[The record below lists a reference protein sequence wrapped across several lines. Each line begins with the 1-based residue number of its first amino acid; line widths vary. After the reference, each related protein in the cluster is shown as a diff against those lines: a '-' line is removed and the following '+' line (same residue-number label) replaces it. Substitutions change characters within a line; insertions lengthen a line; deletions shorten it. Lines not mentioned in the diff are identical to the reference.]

1 MEGAITPPMRS
12 DGSSS
17 VRGWEQASRAGP
29 GQCNVVALSE
39 AVLGQE
45 KAVEI
50 LACLIWIR
58 SGCWLLDIYR
68 LAGFTRFAALPD
80 QQTRT
85 ERAGTSVAGAAK
97 SCGWE

>member
-50 LACLIWIR
+50 LACLIWI
-58 SGCWLLDIYR
+58 LLWMLVARHLSAGR
-68 LAGFTRFAALPD
+68 LHAVCCTA
-80 QQTRT
+80 
-85 ERAGTSVAGAAK
+85 
-97 SCGWE
+97 